1 MLKENLLL
9 NNYVGHFEASE
20 IEPSRELVYFLCGE
34 SLKIFNGYPMASQQ
48 CKCDGSMN
56 VYQAVE
62 EIPVDEFEELS
73 SISAIELYFCPS
85 CKKWKLDF
93 IG

>member
-1 MLKENLLL
+1 
-9 NNYVGHFEASE
+9 
-20 IEPSRELVYFLCGE
+20 
-34 SLKIFNGYPMASQQ
+34 MASQQ
-48 CKCDGSMN
+48 CKCSGSMN

-62 EIPVDEFEELS
+62 EIPVDEFKELS
-73 SISAIELYFCPS
+73 SIAAIELYFCPS

>member
-9 NNYVGHFEASE
+9 ENYAGHIEASE
-20 IEPSRELVYFLCGE
+20 IEPSSELVYYLCSNALE
-34 SLKIFNGYPMASQQ
+34 IFNGSLINSMQ
-48 CKCDGSMN
+48 CECGNSMN
-56 VYQAVE
+56 VYQAV

-73 SISAIELYFCPS
+73 DIVEIELYICLS